1 MSRVQSIERA
11 FAVLGALTDGPV
23 GVTEV
28 AERVELP
35 KSTVARL
42 LGSLVREGVVEQVPG
57 DTRYRLGA
65 RIVTLAA
72 GVVPLRSMVA
82 LARPVLVELASALGE
97 AAGLSVPDGFAVHY
111 VDQVDTAQQVQIRD
125 WTGTRAPMHAVSSG
139 LVLLAALPASTLDA
153 FLARPLER
161 FTGRTVTEPAA
172 IRARLADVRR
182 DGYAWVHEEFAEG
195 LNSVAAPIE
204 DRTGVVVAAVHVH
217 GPSYRFPGAK
227 DEAEIAATVVDA
239 AHAISGRLRRSRSD

>member
-11 FAVLGALTDGPV
+11 FAVLGALADGPV

-42 LGSLVREGVVEQVPG
+42 LGSLAREGAVEQVPG
-57 DTRYRLGA
+57 DTRYRLGT

-72 GVVPLRSMVA
+72 SVLPVRSMVA
-82 LARPVLVELASALGE
+82 LARPYLVELAAALSE
-97 AAGLSVPDGFAVHY
+97 VAGLSIPDGSDVHY
-111 VDQVDTAQQVQIRD
+111 VDQVEIGHQVQIRD
-125 WTGTRAPMHAVSSG
+125 WTGPRAPMHAVSSG
-139 LVLLAALPASTLDA
+139 LVLLAHLPPSTLVA

-161 FTGRTVTEPAA
+161 FTDRTATDPAA
-172 IRARLADVRR
+172 IRDRLAAVRR

-195 LNSVAAPIE
+195 LNSVAAGIE
-204 DRTGVVVAAVHVH
+204 DRTGILVAAVHVH
-217 GPSYRFPGAK
+217 GPSYRFPGEA
-227 DEAEIAATVVDA
+227 DEAEIAGRVVDA
-239 AHAISGRLRRSRSD
+239 AGKISARIRQASG

>member
-1 MSRVQSIERA
+1 
-11 FAVLGALTDGPV
+11 
-23 GVTEV
+23 
-28 AERVELP
+28 
-35 KSTVARL
+35 
-42 LGSLVREGVVEQVPG
+42 
-57 DTRYRLGA
+57 
-65 RIVTLAA
+65 VTLAA

-82 LARPVLVELASALGE
+82 LARPVLVELASALRE

-111 VDQVDTAQQVQIRD
+111 VDQVDTAHQVQIRD

-139 LVLLAALPASTLDA
+139 LVLLAGMPESTLAA
-153 FLARPLER
+153 FLRRSLER
-161 FTGRTVTEPAA
+161 FTQRTMTEPAA
-172 IRARLADVRR
+172 VRARLASVRR

-217 GPSYRFPGAK
+217 GPSYRFPAAK

-239 AHAISGRLRRSRSD
+239 AHAISARLRGSRSD

>member
-161 FTGRTVTEPAA
+161 FTDRTVTEATA
-172 IRARLADVRR
+172 IRDRLATVRR
-182 DGYAWVHEEFAEG
+182 YGSAWVHEEFAEG